1 MGYLPEK
8 LLEKKLINFIEEDV
22 CYGDITSHLIPNKNV
37 NAHIIAKEDAFV
49 SGIKFCEILC
59 QLFHI
64 QTHSKYIDGSPI
76 IKGDIVLEMKGLS
89 RDILLIERTALNLL
103 MRLSGI
109 TTYTQKLVKMVKDSG
124 LNIKIAATRKTTP
137 GLRFFEKY
145 AVEIGG
151 GDSHRMNLSDTVL
164 IKENHLMI
172 SQDVDIDNI
181 LRIAFE
187 KTSFSK
193 KIEIEVEN
201 LKEFQIALAY
211 NPDIIMLDD
220 FSVDMIYEALKNL
233 ENIPAESRPLIEVSG
248 GISGENLKKYLMN
261 GIDIISIGSLTH
273 SVRAIDFSLKIIPN

>member
-1 MGYLPEK
+1 MGYLPQK
-8 LLEKKLINFIEEDV
+8 LLEKKLIALIEEDAAF
-22 CYGDITSHLIPNKNV
+22 GDVTSHLIPNKHIK
-37 NAHIIAKEDAFV
+37 AHITAKEAAIL
-49 SGIKFCEILC
+49 SGIEFCEILC

-64 QTHSKYIDGSPI
+64 QTHSKYLDGTPI
-76 IKGDIVLEMKGLS
+76 NKGDTVLEMRGLS

-109 TTYTQKLVKMVKDSG
+109 TTYTQSLVKLVKDAG

-137 GLRFFEKY
+137 GFRFFEKY

-151 GDSHRMNLSDTVL
+151 GDTHRMNLSDTVL
-164 IKENHLMI
+164 IKENHLKI
-172 SQDVDIDNI
+172 SKDVNIDNI

-201 LKEFQIALAY
+201 LKEFQIAFAY
-211 NPDIIMLDD
+211 KPDIIMLDD
-220 FSVDMIYEALKNL
+220 FSIEMIQKALKSL
-233 ENIPAESRPLIEVSG
+233 EKLSIESRPLIEVSG
-248 GISGENLKKYLMN
+248 GISDKNLKNYLIN

-273 SVRAIDFSLKIIPN
+273 SVKSIDFSLKIIPE